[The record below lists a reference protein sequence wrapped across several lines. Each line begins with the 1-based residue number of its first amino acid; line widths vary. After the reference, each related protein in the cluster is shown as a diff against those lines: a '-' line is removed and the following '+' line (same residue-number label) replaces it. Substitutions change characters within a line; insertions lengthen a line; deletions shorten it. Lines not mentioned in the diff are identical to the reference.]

1 MPDLMPDFRA
11 KPYAIGLTG
20 GIGSGKTTVANLFQ
34 EQGVIIIDTDAIAH
48 QLTAS
53 DGLAIAA
60 VRQAFGAVAIA
71 DNGAMNRNWI
81 RELIFSD
88 GSAKRKL
95 EQILHPLIRQ
105 QCELQAAQA
114 SSAYVIFA
122 VPLLVESGNWRSR
135 VNRIAVVD
143 CLEQT
148 QISRVMKRN
157 NLSQQQVQAIMRA
170 QVSREERLAVADDI
184 ITNETDLNSVK
195 KQVAELHQYYL
206 NFAKA
211 IHNKSE
217 AS

>member
-81 RELIFSD
+81 REL
-88 GSAKRKL
+88 R
-95 EQILHPLIRQ
+95 R
-105 QCELQAAQA
+105 LQNQ
-114 SSAYVIFA
+114 
-122 VPLLVESGNWRSR
+122 L
-135 VNRIAVVD
+135 
-143 CLEQT
+143 
-148 QISRVMKRN
+148 
-157 NLSQQQVQAIMRA
+157 
-170 QVSREERLAVADDI
+170 
-184 ITNETDLNSVK
+184 
-195 KQVAELHQYYL
+195 
-206 NFAKA
+206 
-211 IHNKSE
+211 
-217 AS
+217 